1 MTSKKRPGR
10 SPGNPQRGIGSVS
23 STGIQ
28 IEASHRHHGKVD
40 WQPGQHLWTVVGMW
54 QIRDPA
60 SGQLMLDVENLLTVE
75 GPGCYV
81 CEEQYSPELAVRPC
95 TGDPSGMM
103 ERTS

>member
-1 MTSKKRPGR
+1 
-10 SPGNPQRGIGSVS
+10 
-23 STGIQ
+23 
-28 IEASHRHHGKVD
+28 
-40 WQPGQHLWTVVGMW
+40 
-54 QIRDPA
+54 
-60 SGQLMLDVENLLTVE
+60 MLDVENLLTVE